1 MRIEYCPK
9 CMTEILTTEQLE
21 TTQMCYDCGKKHAKQ
36 FIKESGHFKPEVVA
50 KLKENGY

>member
-9 CMTEILTTEQLE
+9 CMTEIMTTEEME
-21 TTQMCYDCGKKHAKQ
+21 TLQMCYECGKKHAQQ
-36 FIKESGHFKPEVVA
+36 FTAKSGHFKPNVVA